1 MGVFSGGDD
10 RLIGHSSS
18 FWTVQNLHR
27 GAMVSLSQY
36 QPQKFN
42 MTLLYMLP
50 MYDELHKQVCSVL
63 VPFSMLEMEKSRCS
77 CKILHRNLLCILV
90 H

>member
-36 QPQKFN
+36 QPQKFI

-50 MYDELHKQVCSVL
+50 MYDELHKQVCRVW
-63 VPFSMLEMEKSRCS
+63 VPFYMLEMEKSRFS
-77 CKILHRNLLCILV
+77 RIFLHSYLLYILV

>member
-10 RLIGHSSS
+10 RLIGHSLF

-27 GAMVSLSQY
+27 GVMMSLSQY
-36 QPQKFN
+36 QPQKFI

-50 MYDELHKQVCSVL
+50 VHDELHKQVCRVW
-63 VPFSMLEMEKSRCS
+63 VPFYMLEIEKSRYS
-77 CKILHRNLLCILV
+77 RIFLHSYLLYILV